1 MQRVV
6 QALTILTLLALAPA
20 LAQSSQSSFKPT
32 SPALVLPVGQ
42 ELSDE
47 ELAEVEGRWLW
58 AAIGAAMGAHSAV
71 SACECSGWRA
81 VGAAV
86 SGAALGVVGGAK
98 GELVE
103 IAFNAARQ
111 LGSKVAQAAMAG
123 VGVGIAWS
131 TEKSAQAVGGAWSPR
146 NR

>member
-6 QALTILTLLALAPA
+6 QALTMLTLLALTPA
-20 LAQSSQSSFKPT
+20 LAQGSRPSFKPT
-32 SPALVLPVGQ
+32 SSTLVLPVGQ

-71 SACECSGWRA
+71 SDCECSGWRA

-98 GELVE
+98 GELVQV
-103 IAFNAARQ
+103 AFNAAKGV
-111 LGSKVAQAAMAG
+111 GSKVAQAAMAG
-123 VGVGIAWS
+123 VGVGTAWS
-131 TEKSAQAVGGAWSPR
+131 TEVGVQAVGRAWNS